1 MLPVLLLL
9 GTTPVLAQEIVHPAP
24 RPCILAECPPR
35 TLRTRTLRTLG
46 GPVPNVIGDADD
58 QISDRAEQESDAAT
72 PFDTEAVGPT
82 RDLLLRRLGRD
93 APRNRIGHY

>member
-9 GTTPVLAQEIVHPAP
+9 LGATPVLAQEIVHPAP

-35 TLRTRTLRTLG
+35 TLRTLG

-58 QISDRAEQESDAAT
+58 QISDRAEQEPDAAT